1 MRAPGAGAG
10 VAYHQNVRYVGTEP
24 SGGVRI
30 VSRFAR
36 MPFAGWLWLLS
47 GLPVGLVLA
56 YSPLPVWVAFFTF
69 AVFLEVGH
77 AFSPIVFAWTNSG
90 YRRLIFK
97 YPRKYILLPG
107 AFLLTAAAIGAATS
121 FGWTSFVQP
130 AQDLT
135 GQNYAFTGFGNPF
148 GLMVSVY
155 WWWNVYHFGMQNFGV
170 LSMSRTGQ
178 NPRPRRTMLTL
189 GERQIRWPRPAA
201 ILCLAI
207 TAFGMVILPK
217 LVHAPGLGVVFYAI
231 FFVNHWIV
239 AIGLPSHVEGALDR
253 SWPHMR
259 AWGFALGVLLLGG
272 IGFVWSAPAWVWRAW
287 GYSIPAQAPDYALIS
302 HVVPAV
308 LSLRFGLSFV
318 HFLYDRH
325 IWKMGDPDIRAIIG
339 PAFAPPAVGQSF
351 ARNQPRLRRVA

>member
-1 MRAPGAGAG
+1 M
-10 VAYHQNVRYVGTEP
+10 
-24 SGGVRI
+24 
-30 VSRFAR
+30 
-36 MPFAGWLWLLS
+36 
-47 GLPVGLVLA
+47 
-56 YSPLPVWVAFFTF
+56 FFTF

-77 AFSPIVFAWTNSG
+77 ALSPIVFAWTHSG

-107 AFLLTAAAIGAATS
+107 AFLLAAAAIGAATS
-121 FGWTSFVQP
+121 LGWTSFVKP

-135 GQNYAFTGFGNPF
+135 GQNYAFTGIRNPF
-148 GLMVSVY
+148 GLMVGIY

-170 LSMSRTGQ
+170 LSMCRTGRSVQ
-178 NPRPRRTMLTL
+178 PRRRMFSAGKWQML
-189 GERQIRWPRPAA
+189 RPRPAA
-201 ILCLAI
+201 ILCIAI

-217 LVHAPGLGVVFYAI
+217 LVHSPELGVVFYSI
-231 FFVNHWIV
+231 FFVNHWLV
-239 AIGLPSHVEGALDR
+239 AIGLPGHVEAAIDR
-253 SWPHMR
+253 SWPQLR
-259 AWGFALGVLLLGG
+259 AWGFMLGVLLLGG

-325 IWKMGDPDIRAIIG
+325 VWKLSDPEVRAIIG
-339 PAFAPPAVGQSF
+339 PAFGTRLVGLRLAESH
-351 ARNQPRLRRVA
+351 PRLRPVARRS

>member
-1 MRAPGAGAG
+1 
-10 VAYHQNVRYVGTEP
+10 
-24 SGGVRI
+24 
-30 VSRFAR
+30 
-36 MPFAGWLWLLS
+36 
-47 GLPVGLVLA
+47 
-56 YSPLPVWVAFFTF
+56 
-69 AVFLEVGH
+69 
-77 AFSPIVFAWTNSG
+77 
-90 YRRLIFK
+90 
-97 YPRKYILLPG
+97 
-107 AFLLTAAAIGAATS
+107 
-121 FGWTSFVQP
+121 
-130 AQDLT
+130 
-135 GQNYAFTGFGNPF
+135 
-148 GLMVSVY
+148 
-155 WWWNVYHFGMQNFGV
+155 
-170 LSMSRTGQ
+170 
-178 NPRPRRTMLTL
+178 MLTL

-325 IWKMGDPDIRAIIG
+325 IWKMGDPEIRAIIG
-339 PAFAPPAVGQSF
+339 PAFAPPAVGPSF